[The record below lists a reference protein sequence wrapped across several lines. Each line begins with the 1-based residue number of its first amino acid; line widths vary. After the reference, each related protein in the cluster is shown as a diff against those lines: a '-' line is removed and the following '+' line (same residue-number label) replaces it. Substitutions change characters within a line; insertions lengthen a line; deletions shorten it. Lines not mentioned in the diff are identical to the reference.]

1 MSTFKGKL
9 AAAILVVIIAVAA
22 YGLGVSGVVGP
33 KSVSAAPPLYN
44 QDTVSSIFDN
54 ASPAVFQID
63 VTRQSAG
70 FFGRFSQGG
79 QGSGFLIDDEGFI
92 VTNNHVIEGASEVN
106 VIIDGKSVKAEVVGV
121 DPIDDLALIK
131 VDVSDVSGIA
141 PLQLADSD
149 SVRPGQM
156 AVAIGNPF
164 GLDDTVTVGV
174 ISGLN
179 RSLGNLRGMIQTDAS
194 LNPGNSGGPL
204 LDSEGRVIGVNTAI
218 EATTAGGKGI
228 GFAVPSNTIKK
239 VLPDLRAGNTITR
252 PWIGIRGMTLTEDL
266 AERLG
271 ISAKEGVYVIA
282 VAPDSPAADADL
294 KGAGTDSWG
303 EAEKGGD
310 VITAVDGHSIDSI
323 EDLQSYI
330 SGKKAGDEVVLT
342 VLRDGD
348 DITIEITLA
357 AMPPDAS
364 TRIVP
369 EIIPQP
375 DFPDDDWWGFR
386 FGPRF
391 GQ

>member
-9 AAAILVVIIAVAA
+9 AAAILVVFIAVAA
-22 YGLGVSGVVGP
+22 YGLGVSGAVGP
-33 KSVSAAPPLYN
+33 KSVSAAPPLYS

-63 VTRQSAG
+63 VTREGSG

-79 QGSGFLIDDEGFI
+79 QGSGFLIDDEGYI
-92 VTNNHVIEGASEVN
+92 VTNNHVVEGASIVN
-106 VIIDGKSVKAEVVGV
+106 VIIDGKSVKAEVVGL

-131 VDVSDVSGIA
+131 VDVSDVSGID
-141 PLQLADSD
+141 PLELADSD

-179 RSLGNLRGMIQTDAS
+179 RTLGDLRGLIQTDAS

-218 EATTAGGKGI
+218 EASTAGGKGI
-228 GFAVPSNTIKK
+228 GFAVPSNTIEK
-239 VLPDLRAGNTITR
+239 VLPDLRAGKTITR

-271 ISAKEGVYVIA
+271 ISVKEGVYVTA
-282 VAPDSPAADADL
+282 VAPDSPAAGAEL
-294 KGAGTDSWG
+294 KGAGMDPSG
-303 EAEKGGD
+303 EAAGGGD
-310 VITAVDGHSIDSI
+310 VITAVDGQSIDSI

-330 SGKKAGDEVVLT
+330 SGKKAGDEVILT

-348 DITIEITLA
+348 DITVGITLA

-364 TRIVP
+364 TRIIP

-375 DFPDDDWWGFR
+375 DFPDNDWWEFH
-386 FGPRF
+386 FGPRS